1 MRKDVR
7 HYFEH
12 AADWPDEALA
22 ALLEQAIC
30 EGLYCG
36 KPKSSERPAHLFGRQ
51 CERFHSGSLSALAAL
66 AGSGLRT
73 AAFLDGPS
81 MTAHLTLLQE
91 AARRHVPMVVH
102 VPVIPDPA
110 PAGWFQVVVTTAQEA
125 IDWTLMAHKIS
136 ELALV
141 PAVVAFQ
148 PSGAEQ
154 PGLLHN
160 NDIRQF
166 LGNPED
172 WIASSTPA
180 QRLLFG
186 KNRRRIPNWYHFDF
200 AALVGAEK
208 DAEAAVLEDA
218 ARLRFFERHL
228 PEIASGVAAE
238 FASFSGRTYSAV
250 HTHLM
255 SDAEYVVLVQGP
267 GFRQAVAAADRL
279 RKEKVRA
286 GCLHLNILNPFPEKE
301 LTELLSGVKAFT
313 VLEPVGGENKLAARV
328 EALIE
333 RVGKRTP
340 YVYSGLGK
348 GHWAEESIYAAFR
361 NMLPDGRRNQS
372 FFLDI
377 PFTKSSS
384 SIPSHEVLLHAI
396 SREYPGI
403 EEETLIPVATGKE
416 KPAPAAP
423 SPGLPQAIMRHKDQ
437 GPPYSKLSRFF
448 HDTAAFY
455 NQSGHSSG
463 TADPFQALPVVPAET
478 GLFADFSAN
487 RNQLPLLSPEKC
499 TGCGACMVHCP
510 HSALPALAL
519 RMENLLKAGMDIAA
533 ANGAPAAS
541 LTPMIK
547 NLAKLAGQE
556 GDLRKALPEA
566 FGKLAAQMKLEG
578 EKLQTAQADL
588 ERLMAALDD
597 YQGFPAAAFREGG
610 ELFSL
615 LVNPH
620 SCTACGVCVEV
631 CPEDALA
638 MTGQT
643 PDLLETYA
651 RRFRLWEQLPDT
663 ASDTIERLNRDHD
676 YDPFAALLL
685 SRHFSQAMAGGSATE
700 EGAPAKAIMRLVTA
714 TAESA
719 VQPHYLNWISE
730 LDQLAD
736 SLGQNIHAKL
746 SSALPSDDSAA
757 LRKALLEAKGKKVPL
772 DELVGNLG
780 EGNRLQIVDTAMLQR
795 KIQLES
801 NLKDLRWA
809 LADGPAGTGRARYG
823 LVICT
828 ADLPWLKEYPYQPF
842 SAPVWVCDPQNGM
855 AEVQGLILGQ
865 MRNLLDELRLVRRAR
880 LEIRDAYRADIH
892 DAQIAALSWDD
903 LDEKERRL
911 LPPTLVVADAQNLS
925 GAGMRQ
931 ILELLSSGW
940 PVKIALLGDG
950 LTLPGGRAS
959 GVEGL
964 LFAAMNL
971 RKPLVFQGNMKARR
985 RFFKGLAAGLQSAG
999 PALFH
1004 LLAPKPEQHNIPAS
1018 RWPELYHIALKSR
1031 AFPTVLFEPRPD
1043 MAFFSEG
1050 FSLKGNPPEEL
1061 PFSAWLQTQRAWNE
1075 QPAGP
1080 EVAEAALR
1088 PWKTWQELAGIVSA
1102 APANLRAQT
1111 EAELKQQYEK
1121 EMEALRQQYEEKLQ
1135 EQEATAM
1142 ERVKVQLREKLL
1154 KLSEG

>member
-1 MRKDVR
+1 MAMRKDVR

-30 EGLYCG
+30 EGVYCG

-51 CERFHSGSLSALAAL
+51 CERFHTGQLPALTAL
-66 AGSGLRT
+66 AGSGLRA

-81 MTAHLTLLQE
+81 MTANLALLQE
-91 AARRHVPMVVH
+91 VARKHIPMVVH
-102 VPVIPDPA
+102 VPVMPDPA

-125 IDWTLMAHKIS
+125 IDWTLMAHKIA

-141 PAVVAFQ
+141 PAMVAFQ
-148 PSGAEQ
+148 PDGSGL

-160 NDIRQF
+160 TDIHQF
-166 LGNPED
+166 LGDSDD
-172 WIASSTPA
+172 WVSSPTPA

-186 KNRRRIPNWYHFDF
+186 KNRRRVPNWYHFDF
-200 AALVGAEK
+200 PTLTGTAK
-208 DAEAAVLEDA
+208 DLEAAALEDA
-218 ARLRFFERHL
+218 ARIRFFSRHL
-228 PEIASGVAAE
+228 PEIAAEVAAE
-238 FASFSGRTYSAV
+238 YASFSQRSYNPV
-250 HTHLM
+250 HAHHM
-255 SDAEYVVLVQGP
+255 NDAEYVVLVQGP
-267 GFRQAVAAADRL
+267 GFQKAMAVTDRL

-286 GCLHLNILNPFPEKE
+286 GCLHLNILNPFPEKA

-313 VLEPVGGENKLAARV
+313 VLEPVGGENKLVARIESLV
-328 EALIE
+328 E

-348 GHWAEESIYAAFR
+348 GQWTEEGIYAAFR

-377 PFTKSSS
+377 PFTKHSSP
-384 SIPSHEVLLHAI
+384 IASHEVLLHAI

-403 EEETLIPVATGKE
+403 EEETLIQAPAGKE
-416 KPAPAAP
+416 KPAAAGQ
-423 SPGLPQAIMRHKDQ
+423 SLGLPEAIMRHKDQ
-437 GPPYSKLSRFF
+437 GPPYSRLSRFY

-455 NQSGHSSG
+455 GQSGRGSG
-463 TADPFQALPVVPAET
+463 TADPFQALPVVPAES
-478 GLFADFSAN
+478 GMFADFSAK
-487 RNQLPLLSPEKC
+487 RAQLPVLDTEKC
-499 TGCGACMVHCP
+499 TGCGACMVYCP
-510 HSALPALAL
+510 HSALPALAI
-519 RMENLLKAGMDIAA
+519 RMENLLKAGMDM
-533 ANGAPAAS
+533 APAAS

-566 FGKLAAQMKLEG
+566 LDKLAPQMKLEG
-578 EKLQTAQADL
+578 EKLQTAKADL

-597 YQGFPAAAFREGG
+597 YQGFPATAFREGG

-638 MTGQT
+638 MAGQT

-676 YDPFAALLL
+676 FDPFAALLL
-685 SRHFSQAMAGGSATE
+685 SRHFAQAMSGGSSTE

-714 TAESA
+714 TAEAA

-730 LDQLAD
+730 LEQLAD
-736 SLGQNIHAKL
+736 ELGKNIHAKL

-772 DELVGNLG
+772 DELVGQIG
-780 EGNRLQIVDTAMLQR
+780 SEHRLQIVDTAVLQR

-809 LADGPAGTGRARYG
+809 LAEGPAGTGRARYG
-823 LVICT
+823 VSICT
-828 ADLPWLKEYPYQPF
+828 PELPWMKDYPYQPF
-842 SAPVWVCDPQNGM
+842 SAPVWVCDPQNGLS
-855 AEVQGLILGQ
+855 EVQGLMLGQ
-865 MRNLLDELRLVRRAR
+865 IRNLLDEVRLVRRAR
-880 LEIRDAYRADIH
+880 LEIRDAYRPDIH
-892 DAQIAALSWDD
+892 DAQIAGLSWED
-903 LDEKERRL
+903 LDEKEKRL
-911 LPPTLVVADAQNLS
+911 LPPILVIADVQRLS
-925 GAGMRQ
+925 GAGMQQ
-931 ILELLSSGW
+931 IQEMLSSGW
-940 PVKIALLGDG
+940 PVKIALLSDG
-950 LTLPGGRAS
+950 LTLPGGRTS

-971 RKPLVFQGNMKARR
+971 RKPLVFQGNLKARR
-985 RFFKGLAAGLQSAG
+985 RFFKGLMAGMQSAG

-1004 LLAPKPEQHNIPAS
+1004 LLAPEPGQHNIPAS

-1061 PFSAWLQTQRAWNE
+1061 PFSAWLQTQRVWND
-1075 QPAGP
+1075 QTAGP

-1088 PWKTWQELAGIVSA
+1088 PWKTWQELAGIISA

-1121 EMEALRQQYEEKLQ
+1121 EMEALRQQYEEKLR
-1135 EQEATAM
+1135 EQDATAM
-1142 ERVKVQLREKLL
+1142 ERVKVQVREKLL
-1154 KLSEG
+1154 KLSGS